1 MSAETMPT
9 SASAGRSRAFAARA
23 VPTRIWV
30 RPLRNASRMRSP
42 EPIAEAASASR
53 RSTITSGSAACT
65 SASRRSVPPPSARMR
80 APPQDGQRVSG
91 SAAMPHPWQR
101 SSEPALCSTSGRS
114 HEGHDCAAPQSRQRR
129 AEAKPRRLM
138 IRSACDPPAQ
148 SSAVRRS
155 SSERLI
161 MPRHPSASSCRRSIT
176 STSGAGVRR
185 VSVKRRQPSISARA
199 SVSIAGVALNSRLA
213 APARRAS
220 SRAASRACSRGVRSD
235 L

>member
-1 MSAETMPT
+1 
-9 SASAGRSRAFAARA
+9 
-23 VPTRIWV
+23 
-30 RPLRNASRMRSP
+30 MRSP
-42 EPIAEAASASR
+42 EPIADAASASR
-53 RSTITSGSAACT
+53 RSTTTSGSAART
-65 SASRRSVPPPSARMR
+65 SASRRSVPPPNARIR
-80 APPQDGQRVSG
+80 APLHEGQRVSG
-91 SAAMPHPWQR
+91 SAAMPQPWQR
-101 SSEPALCSTSGRS
+101 SSDPALWSTSGRS
-114 HEGHDCAAPQSRQRR
+114 HEGHDCAAPQSRQRS

-138 IRSACDPPAQ
+138 IRSACDPPLQ

-176 STSGAGVRR
+176 STRGAGVRR
-185 VSVKRRQPSISARA
+185 VNVKRRQPSISARA
-199 SVSIAGVALNSRLA
+199 SDSTAGVALRRRVA